1 MDRIDFVTRAQ
12 RFAPSRPEPI
22 HTSMLRV
29 LILED
34 RPDDALL
41 VAEHLR
47 RAGLAFAWERV
58 DTEAAFAAKLDLGL
72 DLILADYSLPQFSA
86 PRALD
91 MLKERDL
98 DIPFIVVSG
107 TVGEDAAVAVMR
119 GGAHDYVFK
128 GNLSRL
134 RPVIEREVRAAAER
148 RAAHVAQDEYLRRL
162 SSIFDTALDAVIT
175 MDANGVITDWN
186 PMAETIFGW
195 PKSEAVGRLVANTII
210 PSRYREPHR
219 LGLARFLETG
229 KGLVLNKRIE
239 LDGIHRDGH
248 EFPIELSIGAT
259 PSAHGFV
266 FSAFARDISQ
276 RQRAEEA
283 VRRLAATVAAW
294 TDAIIAAD
302 LNGYITH
309 RNPGAEL

>member
-1 MDRIDFVTRAQ
+1 MNRLNFVTRAQ
-12 RFAPSRPEPI
+12 RFAPSRPEPV

-41 VAEHLR
+41 VADHLR

-58 DTEAAFAAKLDLGL
+58 DTEAAFAAKLDSGL

-119 GGAHDYVFK
+119 GGARDYVFK

-134 RPVIEREVRAAAER
+134 RPVIEREVHAAAER
-148 RAAHVAQDEYLRRL
+148 KAARTDQD
-162 SSIFDTALDAVIT
+162 AL
-175 MDANGVITDWN
+175 
-186 PMAETIFGW
+186 
-195 PKSEAVGRLVANTII
+195 
-210 PSRYREPHR
+210 
-219 LGLARFLETG
+219 
-229 KGLVLNKRIE
+229 
-239 LDGIHRDGH
+239 
-248 EFPIELSIGAT
+248 
-259 PSAHGFV
+259 
-266 FSAFARDISQ
+266 
-276 RQRAEEA
+276 
-283 VRRLAATVAAW
+283 RRLAATVATS
-294 TDAIIAAD
+294 TD
-302 LNGYITH
+302 
-309 RNPGAEL
+309 